1 MAHGHVW
8 LGCVHGWGA
17 CMAWGAGAPLPH
29 RAVGKRAVSMLL
41 ECCLVNVLFTV
52 ALNILDNTSM
62 VSCFCFVISV
72 YSNQNTEEMADAVV
86 FHLRYNYLDGQKYGK
101 RSHPKS
107 MWQKVSGHQR

>member
-1 MAHGHVW
+1 
-8 LGCVHGWGA
+8 
-17 CMAWGAGAPLPH
+17 MAWGGTCVAGAPLPH

-41 ECCLVNVLFTV
+41 ECCLVNVFFTI

-62 VSCFCFVISV
+62 LSCLCFVISV
-72 YSNQNTEEMADAVV
+72 YSNQSTEETADAVV